1 MNCRT
6 SEEVL
11 RLAQDE
17 QVEMVDC
24 KVIDLIGRW
33 RHVTIPISQ
42 FSEETFTLGTGLDT
56 SSYCGYKAVEA
67 GDARVLPDPHT
78 AALDPFTEHRT
89 LSLICGIYE
98 PMGDEPYARDPR
110 GVALKAQAHLEQV
123 QPGTRALFA
132 PELEFNILDDV
143 RYASAP
149 QTEFFAVD
157 SDQAAWNTAREEG
170 GHNLGYKP
178 GLNAAYHAT
187 PPTDALFDIRSEIT
201 KRVEAWGVPVKYH
214 HHENGGPGQLELE
227 VPFGECLEMADAVM
241 VMKYVVRNVARARGK
256 TATFMPKPMFG
267 VAGNGMHVHQYL
279 AAAEGDR
286 SLFWDPSDDAYAH
299 LSELARYYVGGLLA
313 HGPAL
318 LAFTSPST
326 NSFKRLV
333 PGYEA
338 PVSLF
343 YALGNR
349 TAAVRIPSYSVNERE
364 HRIEFRPPD
373 ATSNPYL
380 CLAAMLMAGLDGIA
394 KQTDPAEHDFGP
406 FEVDIAHAP
415 EEIKSRIKALP
426 VSLELALAALDR
438 DREFLTTGGV
448 FTEDLIDAWLDY
460 KLVNECREVAVRPVP
475 YEYFLYY
482 DL

>member
-1 MNCRT
+1 MN
-6 SEEVL
+6 SDKIEEVL
-11 RLAQDE
+11 RLARDE
-17 QVEMVDC
+17 QVEMVDL

-33 RHVTIPISQ
+33 RHVTIPASQ
-42 FSEETFTLGTGLDT
+42 FDEEAFTAGTGLDT

-67 GDARVLPDPHT
+67 ADARLLPDPST
-78 AALDPFTEHRT
+78 AALDPFTEHKT

-98 PMGDEPYARDPR
+98 PMSDEPYARDPR
-110 GVALKAQAHLEQV
+110 GIALKAQAYLSEV
-123 QPGTRALFA
+123 QPGARALFS

-143 RYASAP
+143 RYASKP
-149 QTEFFAVD
+149 QTEFFAID
-157 SDQAAWNTAREEG
+157 SDQGVWNTDRDEE

-178 GLNAAYHAT
+178 GLNDAYHAA
-187 PPTDALFDIRSEIT
+187 PPTDTLFDIRSEIV
-201 KRVEAWGVPVKYH
+201 KQVEAWGVPVKYH
-214 HHENGGPGQLELE
+214 HHENAGPGQVELE

-241 VMKYVVRNVARARGK
+241 VMKYIIRNVARARGK

-279 AAAEGDR
+279 AAADADR
-286 SLFWDPSDDAYAH
+286 SLFWDPSEEVYSH
-299 LSELARYYVGGLLA
+299 LSDLARHYIGGLLT

-349 TAAVRIPSYSVNERE
+349 TAAIRIPSYSVNERE

-373 ATSNPYL
+373 ATCNPYL
-380 CLAAMLMAGLDGIA
+380 CLAAMLMAGLDGIVS
-394 KQTDPAEHDFGP
+394 QIDPADHDFGP
-406 FEVDIAHAP
+406 FDINIAEAP
-415 EEIKSRIKALP
+415 EEIKSRIRSLP
-426 VSLELALAALDR
+426 ASLELCLEALDADR
-438 DREFLTTGGV
+438 DFLTAGGV
-448 FTEDLIDAWLDY
+448 FTDDLINAWIQLKLDNDC
-460 KLVNECREVAVRPVP
+460 KQVAGRPVP
-475 YEYFLYY
+475 YEYVLYY